1 MRSTKYYS
9 QYLRRAGALP
19 PPGTL
24 LCTLYNGGGRPLPG
38 REEQFLVE
46 GADWGGGERGEFL
59 ENIDCG
65 GLTFYT
71 RNTRGMRSQF

>member
-24 LCTLYNGGGRPLPG
+24 LCTLYNGGGRPLATA
-38 REEQFLVE
+38 
-46 GADWGGGERGEFL
+46 GAGGSNF
-59 ENIDCG
+59 
-65 GLTFYT
+65 
-71 RNTRGMRSQF
+71 